1 MFKVAFP
8 LISNIRQ
15 STCRTLDLSSQSE
28 LTECFMSMYAH
39 SDCEN
44 LSCPYDMCFYELT
57 ILWCFIW
64 SHHTSSSN
72 RDVEILFENSNVWL
86 RWGQSSK
93 YTKAHHVSMWSK
105 HTTPGNRLY
114 YDFTNGTVMTLWRHK
129 CIAYSFVFLVFGEQV
144 CCQLIT
150 CILLC
155 LFPECEAK
163 ATCQLGPHANQ
174 PTDISTCYVC
184 NHSAVN
190 TLHIV

>member
-8 LISNIRQ
+8 LISNISW
-15 STCRTLDLSSQSE
+15 STCRTLDWVLSSQSE

-44 LSCPYDMCFYELT
+44 LSCPYHMCFYELT

-72 RDVEILFENSNVWL
+72 RDVEILFEISNVWL

-93 YTKAHHVSMWSK
+93 YTKAHHVTMLSK

-114 YDFTNGTVMTLWRHK
+114 YDFTNGTVMTLWCYT
-129 CIAYSFVFLVFGEQV
+129 CIAI
-144 CCQLIT
+144 LIY
-150 CILLC
+150 
-155 LFPECEAK
+155 FPGFWRTGMLSTNNMYIIMPLSRMRSK
-163 ATCQLGPHANQ
+163 GYLPIRATCQ
-174 PTDISTCYVC
+174 PT
-184 NHSAVN
+184 NR
-190 TLHIV
+190 HIYMLCV